1 MTTLYAHRPVSILCI
16 ISKHFERVVH
26 DLGKSYLKSNELL
39 FKFQS
44 GFRCGFSTDT
54 WLIHLT
60 DFIRLETNK
69 GDLVGMILLDLQKA
83 FDTVDHSILLIKLK
97 ALGLGDDIMN
107 WFSSYLSDRQQ
118 LVDVSGTKSTTAN
131 ITCGVPQGSILGPLL
146 FLIYVNDMSSA
157 TKNKLLLYA
166 DDSCILVS
174 GQNKCQI
181 EQALSQDLNE
191 VSQWLIDNKLSLH
204 LGKTE
209 SILFGTKHKLRSNP
223 RLNIICNDTVIEPTS
238 AVKYL
243 GASIDQN
250 LSFVN
255 MAQSVVKKSN
265 SRLKFLYRK
274 SEYLTQHTKKLLVM
288 SLIQCHFDYACSVW
302 YNGLTQFWKNKL
314 QVTQNKLIRFV
325 LNLDSRTH
333 ISPEHYTS
341 LQWLPVDK
349 RVEQIMLS
357 HVFKIKNGLSPDYLS
372 NQFIPQNS
380 VHSHNTRLSNK
391 GAFSV
396 PHVKGN
402 GKKSF
407 SYLGCTLWNK
417 LPSFIT
423 QMTALSSFKSA
434 IKQHLLN
441 RVI

>member
-1 MTTLYAHRPVSILCI
+1 
-16 ISKHFERVVH
+16 
-26 DLGKSYLKSNELL
+26 
-39 FKFQS
+39 
-44 GFRCGFSTDT
+44 
-54 WLIHLT
+54 
-60 DFIRLETNK
+60 
-69 GDLVGMILLDLQKA
+69 MILLELQKA

-118 LVDVSGTKSTTAN
+118 LVDVSGTKSTMAN
-131 ITCGVPQGSILGPLL
+131 ITCGVPQGSILGSLL

-288 SLIQCHFDYACSVW
+288 SFIQCHFDYACSVW
-302 YNGLTQFWKNKL
+302 YNGLTQFWRNKL
-314 QVTQNKLIRFV
+314 QLTQNKLIRFV
-325 LNLDSRTH
+325 LNLYSRN
-333 ISPEHYTS
+333 
-341 LQWLPVDK
+341 
-349 RVEQIMLS
+349 
-357 HVFKIKNGLSPDYLS
+357 FN
-372 NQFIPQNS
+372 
-380 VHSHNTRLSNK
+380 
-391 GAFSV
+391 
-396 PHVKGN
+396 
-402 GKKSF
+402 
-407 SYLGCTLWNK
+407 
-417 LPSFIT
+417 PSKFN
-423 QMTALSSFKSA
+423 L
-434 IKQHLLN
+434 
-441 RVI
+441 